1 MDATYSHVCR
11 VHSLFVTPLEFQPI
25 PNRTQ
30 VIPDAEAFRRCAH
43 PRTTLVSAETGSS
56 ADKIVEERGSGL
68 RRVVV
73 RTKERA
79 HEYEI
84 RIGEGLRREVGHV
97 ARGCLGDRVQRIAI
111 VSNARVFS
119 LYGTAVL
126 KSLRGS
132 GFTVLPCSIGDGE
145 RFKSMQTVERVLC
158 FLNESGLERSDGVV
172 ALGGGVVGDVAG
184 FAAAIYLRGVP
195 FIQIPTT
202 LLAQIDSS
210 VGGKTGVNMG
220 SGKNLIGSFHQ
231 PAAVISDIETLR
243 TLPARELV
251 AGWCECVKQGAVS
264 SRKLFR
270 ETTDFLK
277 TSRTRNALNS
287 SRLEQLISSHCAFK
301 ASIVAADQREDPH
314 RSDQRSRRILNFGHT
329 IAHALE
335 TVTDYRRFRH
345 GEAVG
350 QGMLV
355 AGELSKNLG
364 LLEQTELELLTK
376 AVRLCGPLPSARDL
390 DEHAVVS
397 AIAHDK
403 KRTAGRVQWVLLERI
418 GRSRIVDGKEISSTL
433 LRKSVRE
440 VFRRT

>member
-1 MDATYSHVCR
+1 MRTRER
-11 VHSLFVTPLEFQPI
+11 VPQ
-25 PNRTQ
+25 
-30 VIPDAEAFRRCAH
+30 
-43 PRTTLVSAETGSS
+43 
-56 ADKIVEERGSGL
+56 
-68 RRVVV
+68 
-73 RTKERA
+73 
-79 HEYEI
+79 YEI
-84 RIGEGLRREVGHV
+84 RIGKGLRAEVGQV
-97 ARGCLGDRVQRIAI
+97 ARGCLSERAQRIAVI
-111 VSNARVFS
+111 SNTRVFS
-119 LYGTAVL
+119 LYGPTVL
-126 KSLRGS
+126 KNLRAS
-132 GFTVLPCSIGDGE
+132 GFRVLPWSIGDGE
-145 RFKSMQTVERVLC
+145 RFKSIKTVERVLR
-158 FLNESGLERSDGVV
+158 FFNESGLERSDGVV

-184 FAAAIYLRGVP
+184 FAAAVYLRGVR

-210 VGGKTGVNMG
+210 VGGKTGVNMD
-220 SGKNLIGSFHQ
+220 SGKNLVGSFHQ
-231 PAAVISDIETLR
+231 PTAVISDIETLR

-264 SRKLFR
+264 SRKLFQ
-270 ETTDFLK
+270 ETTEFLQK
-277 TSRTRNALNS
+277 SRTQETLNS
-287 SRLEQLISSHCAFK
+287 SRLEQLIASHCAFK
-301 ASIVAADQREDPH
+301 ASIVADDQREDPR
-314 RSDQRSRRILNFGHT
+314 RSDPRSRRILNFGHT

-364 LLEQTELELLTK
+364 LLDQTELELLTE

-390 DEHAVVS
+390 DERAVLG

-418 GRSRIVDGKEISSTL
+418 GRPRVVDGKEISSTL

-440 VFRRT
+440 VFSRT